1 MFVSVRSAQ
10 RARYPSRLRFS
21 HAVAGSFLAIQ
32 LSQPTSALAQ
42 TYGPLLDTEIPFAVP
57 SVRNKTVVERPRP
70 ELAPQGIGAGG
81 FRVFPEISLEPGFS
95 SNVLG
100 SNINARSDGF
110 ITVQPRLRAESQWSR
125 HALNV
130 SADLVAK
137 RYANVSAKNEDGFRL
152 RADGRLDLHGESNI
166 VASLGFERTFEE
178 QYTGSFPVNGGAS
191 IAVRHPVA
199 SVRGTY
205 VANRLRLIA
214 STAFDGFDYSDTTTL
229 GGTPLDQ
236 DYRDRKVY
244 RLSARAEYL
253 FAADSAVFL
262 QATHRSTRYDDRSS
276 ALTDRSSKEV
286 RVVAGLVTDVT
297 PIIRAALGVG
307 YADRQYGQLGI
318 RPVRDVVADL
328 RVDYNV
334 TQLSTFSLVGSRG
347 IEEAIVPNAAGYIA
361 SKIGLR
367 VDHELLRNLMVNFGV
382 DYQRDNFKGIARLDR
397 LVRISTGAAYTM
409 SRNVVITPALDYVH
423 RRSSGAFA
431 GPNFK
436 EVRFVMRA
444 SFRF

>member
-1 MFVSVRSAQ
+1 MGATIWSTQQVRFASC
-10 RARYPSRLRFS
+10 LRFS
-21 HAVAGSFLAIQ
+21 HAAAGSILAIH
-32 LSQPTSALAQ
+32 LSVPAAALAQ
-42 TYGPLLDTEIPFAVP
+42 TRDPLLDTEIPLAIP
-57 SVRNKTVVERPRP
+57 SVRNKTVVERPHP
-70 ELAPQGIGAGG
+70 ELAQQGIGAGG
-81 FRVFPEISLEPGFS
+81 FRLFPEMSLEPGFS

-100 SNINARSDGF
+100 SNVSSRSDVF
-110 ITVQPRLRAESQWSR
+110 ITLQPKLRAESQWSR

-137 RYANVSAKNEDGFRL
+137 RYANVSAKNEDGFRV

-166 VASLGFERTFEE
+166 VAALGFERTFEE

-205 VANRLRLIA
+205 VANRLRLIV
-214 STAFDGFDYSDTTTL
+214 STAYDGFNYSDTTTL
-229 GGTPLDQ
+229 SGAPLDQ

-244 RLSARAEYL
+244 RLSGRTEYL

-262 QATHRSTRYDDRSS
+262 QATHRSTRYDDRSNV
-276 ALTDRSSKEV
+276 LTDRSSKEV

-297 PIIRAALGVG
+297 PIIRTALGVG
-307 YADRQYGQLGI
+307 YAERRYGQPGI
-318 RPVRDVVADL
+318 RPIRDVVADL
-328 RVDYNV
+328 RLDYNV
-334 TQLSTFSLVGSRG
+334 TQLSTVSLVGSRS
-347 IEEAIVPNAAGYIA
+347 IEEAIVPNAAGYVA

-367 VDHELLRNLMVNFGV
+367 LDHELLRNLMVNAGV
-382 DYQRDNFKGIARLDR
+382 DYQRDDFKGIRRLDR
-397 LVRISTGAAYTM
+397 LIRIGAGAAYTM
-409 SRNVVITPALDYVH
+409 SRNVVITPALDYVR
-423 RRSSGAFA
+423 RRSSGVFA

>member
-1 MFVSVRSAQ
+1 MGAPIWSKQQAGFASC
-10 RARYPSRLRFS
+10 LRFS
-21 HAVAGSFLAIQ
+21 HALAGSILAIH
-32 LSQPTSALAQ
+32 LAAPAAALAQ
-42 TYGPLLDTEIPFAVP
+42 TRGPLLDTEIPLAVP
-57 SVRNKTVVERPRP
+57 SIRNKTVVERPHP

-81 FRVFPEISLEPGFS
+81 FRLFPEISIEPGFS

-100 SNINARSDGF
+100 SNFSARSDVF
-110 ITVQPRLRAESQWSR
+110 ISAQPSLRAESQWSR

-137 RYANVSAKNEDGFRL
+137 RYATVSAKNEDGFRI

-166 VASLGFERTFEE
+166 VAALGFERTFEE

-191 IAVRHPVA
+191 IAVRHPFG

-214 STAFDGFDYSDTTTL
+214 STAYDRFNYSDTTTL
-229 GGTPLDQ
+229 SGAPLDQ

-244 RLSARAEYL
+244 RLSGRAEYL

-262 QATHRSTRYDDRSS
+262 QATHRTTRYDDRSS
-276 ALTDRSSKEV
+276 VLTDRSSKEI
-286 RVVAGLVTDVT
+286 RIVAGLVTDVT
-297 PIIRAALGVG
+297 PIIRAAIGVG
-307 YADRQYGQLGI
+307 YADRRYGQPGI

-334 TQLSTFSLVGSRG
+334 TPLSTFSLLGSRG
-347 IEEAIVPNAAGYIA
+347 IEEAIVPNAAGYVA

-367 VDHELLRNLMVNFGV
+367 LDHELLRNLMVNFGV
-382 DYQRDNFKGIARLDR
+382 DYQRDDFKGIARLDR
-397 LVRISTGAAYTM
+397 LIRISAGAAYTM
-409 SRNVVITPALDYVH
+409 SRNVVITPALDYVR

>member
-1 MFVSVRSAQ
+1 MDVQVWSVQ
-10 RARYPSRLRFS
+10 EARFAACLRFS
-21 HAVAGSFLAIQ
+21 RAVTGSFLAIHF
-32 LSQPTSALAQ
+32 LLPTVATAQ
-42 TYGPLLDTEIPFAVP
+42 TYGPLLETEIPLAVP
-57 SVRNKTVVERPRP
+57 SVRNKTVVERPHP
-70 ELAPQGIGAGG
+70 ELATQGIGAGA
-81 FRVFPEISLEPGFS
+81 FRLYPEISVEPGFS

-100 SNINARSDGF
+100 SNTSSRSDVF
-110 ITVQPRLRAESQWSR
+110 ITAQPKLRAESQWSR
-125 HALNV
+125 HALNL
-130 SADLVAK
+130 SADLVVK
-137 RYANVSAKNEDGFRL
+137 RYATVSAKNEDGLRL
-152 RADGRLDLHGESNI
+152 RADGRLDLHGDSNI
-166 VASLGFERTFEE
+166 VAAFGFERTFEE

-199 SVRGTY
+199 SVRGTF

-214 STAFDGFDYSDTTTL
+214 SAAYDGFNYSDTTTL
-229 GGTPLDQ
+229 SGAPLDQ
-236 DYRDRKVY
+236 DYRDRKVH
-244 RLSARAEYL
+244 RLSGRGEYL

-262 QATHRSTRYDDRSS
+262 QATHRSTGYDDRSS
-276 ALTDRSSKEV
+276 VLTDRSSKEV

-307 YADRQYGQLGI
+307 YADRRYGQPGI

-347 IEEAIVPNAAGYIA
+347 IEEAIVPNAAGYVA

-367 VDHELLRNLMVNFGV
+367 VDHELLRNLMVNAGV
-382 DYQRDNFKGIARLDR
+382 DYQRDDFKGIARLDR
-397 LVRISTGAAYTM
+397 LVRISAGAAYTM
-409 SRNVVITPALDYVH
+409 SRNVVITPALDYVR
-423 RRSSGAFA
+423 RRSNGVFA

>member
-1 MFVSVRSAQ
+1 MDATIRSARQ
-10 RARYPSRLRFS
+10 SRFASCLRFS
-21 HAVAGSFLAIQ
+21 HAVAGSFLAIP
-32 LSQPTSALAQ
+32 LSLPTGALAQ
-42 TYGPLLDTEIPFAVP
+42 TYGPLLDTEIPLAVP
-57 SVRNKTVVERPRP
+57 SVRNKTVVERPHP

-81 FRVFPEISLEPGFS
+81 FRLFPEISIEPGFS

-100 SNINARSDGF
+100 SNVNS
-110 ITVQPRLRAESQWSR
+110 PKLRAQSQWSR
-125 HALNV
+125 HALNL

-137 RYANVSAKNEDGFRL
+137 RYATIPAKNEDGFRL

-191 IAVRHPVA
+191 ISVRHPVA

-214 STAFDGFDYSDTTTL
+214 SAAYDGFNYSDTTTL
-229 GGTPLDQ
+229 SGAALDQ

-244 RLSARAEYL
+244 RLSGRVEYL

-262 QATHRSTRYDDRSS
+262 QAIHRSTRYDDRSS
-276 ALTDRSSKEV
+276 VLTDRSSKEG

-297 PIIRAALGVG
+297 PIIRAALGIG
-307 YADRQYGQLGI
+307 YAERRYGQPGI

-347 IEEAIVPNAAGYIA
+347 IEEATIPNAAGYVA

-367 VDHELLRNLMVNFGV
+367 VDHELLRNLMVNTGV
-382 DYQRDNFKGIARLDR
+382 DYQRDKFKGIARLDR
-397 LVRISTGAAYTM
+397 LIRISAGAAYTM